1 MAHVLLVDDDT
12 QLLEA
17 NTIVLSANKHKVS
30 HAHSGAEAREF
41 LAKDKPDIV
50 VLDVMMEDFDSGF
63 ELARHIGGSF
73 PDLPM
78 IMLTGVYEYMDDAWK
93 QSFDEDKSWLPV
105 HRFMEKPVSPTV
117 LLCEIESLLKDRR
130 R

>member
-1 MAHVLLVDDDT
+1 MAHLLLVDDDI

-17 NTIVLSANKHKVS
+17 NTIVLSANGHQVT
-30 HAHSGAEAREF
+30 HAHSGAEAREV
-41 LAKDKPDIV
+41 LQKIKPDLV

-63 ELARHIGGSF
+63 ELAKHISAAF

-93 QSFDEDKSWLPV
+93 QAFDEDKSWLPV

-117 LLCEIESLLKDRR
+117 LLYEIDSLLKDKRR
-130 R
+130 

>member
-1 MAHVLLVDDDT
+1 MAHVLLVDDDV

-17 NTIVLSANKHKVS
+17 NTIVLSANKHRVS

-41 LAKDKPDIV
+41 LKGTLPDIV

-63 ELARHIGGSF
+63 ELAKHISVSH
-73 PDLPM
+73 PELPM

-93 QSFDEDKSWLPV
+93 QAFDEDKSWLPV

-117 LLCEIESLLKDRR
+117 LLYEIEALLKDRR
-130 R
+130 H

>member
-1 MAHVLLVDDDT
+1 MAHVLLVDDDI

-17 NTIVLSANKHKVS
+17 NTIVLSANGHQVT
-30 HAHSGAEAREF
+30 HAHTGAEARE
-41 LAKDKPDIV
+41 LLKTLRPDIV

-63 ELARHIGGSF
+63 ELAKHISGSY

-93 QSFDEDKSWLPV
+93 QAFDEDKSWLPV

-117 LLCEIESLLKDRR
+117 LLYEIDSILKDKRR
-130 R
+130 

>member
-1 MAHVLLVDDDT
+1 MAQVLLVDDDI

-17 NTIVLSANKHKVS
+17 NTIVLAANKLQVA
-30 HAHSGAEAREF
+30 HAHSGAEARES
-41 LAKDKPDIV
+41 LAKALPDIV

-63 ELARHIGGSF
+63 ELAKHISVTYPG
-73 PDLPM
+73 LPM

-93 QSFDEDKSWLPV
+93 QAFDEDKSWLPV

-117 LLCEIESLLKDRR
+117 LLYEIESLLKDRHH
-130 R
+130 

>member
-1 MAHVLLVDDDT
+1 MAHVLLVDDDI

-17 NTIVLSANKHKVS
+17 NTIVISANGHQVS
-30 HAHSGAEAREF
+30 HAHSGAEARE
-41 LAKDKPDIV
+41 LLQKIKPDIL

-63 ELARHIGGSF
+63 ELAKHVSGAY

-93 QSFDEDKSWLPV
+93 QAFDEDKSWLPV

-117 LLCEIESLLKDRR
+117 LLYEIDAILKDKRR
-130 R
+130 

>member
-12 QLLEA
+12 HLLEA
-17 NTIVLSANKHKVS
+17 NTIVLSANKHQVTQ
-30 HAHSGAEAREF
+30 AHSGAEARE
-41 LAKDKPDIV
+41 LLKKIKPDLV

-63 ELARHIGGSF
+63 ELAKHISVSY

-93 QSFDEDKSWLPV
+93 QAFDEDKSWLPV

-117 LLCEIESLLKDRR
+117 LLYEIGSLLNDKPH
-130 R
+130 

>member
-1 MAHVLLVDDDT
+1 MAHLLLVDDDI

-17 NTIVLSANKHKVS
+17 NTIVLSANGHQVT
-30 HAHSGAEAREF
+30 HAHSGAEARET
-41 LAKDKPDIV
+41 LQKITPDLV

-63 ELARHIGGSF
+63 ELAKHISVTY

-78 IMLTGVYEYMDDAWK
+78 IMLTGVYEYMEDDWK
-93 QSFDEDKSWLPV
+93 QAFDEDKSWLPV

-117 LLCEIESLLKDRR
+117 LLYEIDAILKDKRR
-130 R
+130 

>member
-1 MAHVLLVDDDT
+1 MAHVLLVDDDIH
-12 QLLEA
+12 LLEA
-17 NTIVLSANKHKVS
+17 NTIVLSANKHQVT
-30 HAHSGAEAREF
+30 HAHSGVEARE
-41 LAKDKPDIV
+41 LLKTLRPDLV

-63 ELARHIGGSF
+63 ELAKYISASF

-93 QSFDEDKSWLPV
+93 QAFDEDKSWLPV

-117 LLCEIESLLKDRR
+117 LLYEIESLLKDKRH
-130 R
+130 

>member
-1 MAHVLLVDDDT
+1 MAHILLVDDDI

-17 NTIVLSANKHKVS
+17 NTIVLAANGHQVT
-30 HAHSGAEAREF
+30 HAHSGAEARE
-41 LAKDKPDIV
+41 LLQKIKPDLV

-63 ELARHIGGSF
+63 QLAKHISGSF
-73 PDLPM
+73 PELPM
-78 IMLTGVYEYMDDAWK
+78 IMLTGVYEYMDDDWK
-93 QSFDEDKSWLPV
+93 QAFDEDKSWLPV

-117 LLCEIESLLKDRR
+117 LLYEMETLLKDRR

>member
-1 MAHVLLVDDDT
+1 MAHVLLVDDDI

-17 NTIVLSANKHKVS
+17 NTIVISANKHQVT
-30 HAHSGAEAREF
+30 HAHSAAEATELLTR
-41 LAKDKPDIV
+41 LKPDIV

-63 ELARHIGGSF
+63 ELAKHVSAAY

-93 QSFDEDKSWLPV
+93 QAFDEDKSWLPV

-117 LLCEIESLLKDRR
+117 LLYEIETMLKDKRH
-130 R
+130 